1 MEAGKPNIGE
11 RIPSRY
17 KVHLSDVD
25 KRVAEIEKRLNIVP
39 NIPKSFENAD
49 TDTIEYR
56 GYLIRRDL
64 SSGLYT
70 VHEVNGGKQV
80 IPGNFNKLQMTKDA
94 TDLRVSAQKL
104 SEHMQYASDLN
115 PRE

>member
-11 RIPSRY
+11 HIPSRY

-70 VHEVNGGKQV
+70 VHEVNGGKQA
-80 IPGNFNKLQMTKDA
+80 IPGDFNKLQMSKEA
-94 TDLRVSAQKL
+94 IDLRISGQELMKL
-104 SEHMQYASDLN
+104 RQHVSDLN
-115 PRE
+115 Q